1 MNNQDNFSS
10 QEKFWSGEFG
20 DDYTDRTYTD
30 QEMKSN
36 IYFWSTMIK
45 KMPDAS
51 SFIEYGCNLGMNLR
65 ALRSIDD
72 KLKLRGIEINKKAA
86 EKASLI
92 KDVEVLLASIVD
104 SKLNLTRSDCV
115 FTKGVL
121 IHIDPDRLEHVY
133 ENLFNSTNSY
143 ILISEYFNPTP
154 VEVNYRGHSGKL
166 FKRDFAKELLD
177 RYPLV
182 LVDYGFVY
190 RYDPQFP
197 LDDQNWFLFRKID
210 L

>member
-1 MNNQDNFSS
+1 MNNHDNISS
-10 QEKFWSGEFG
+10 QEKFWAGEFG
-20 DDYTDRTYTD
+20 DDYTDRTYTN

-51 SFIEYGCNLGMNLR
+51 SFIEFGCNLGMNLR

-72 KLKLRGIEINKKAA
+72 RLKLKGIEINKKAA
-86 EKASLI
+86 KKASLI

-154 VEVNYRGHSGKL
+154 VEVDYRGHSGKL